1 MQIAFPLSLS
11 FTPIMLAHATEQ
23 PNSFL
28 ILPTTQT
35 YTLKLDDT
43 VASIA
48 KQHGVTVNELK
59 KLNQF
64 RTFSKPFED
73 LTVGDEIDIPANTKW
88 LNTPQQNELISS
100 TDVART
106 ASQLGSTFNNNSSS
120 NAAKDL
126 ARSIAVGEMNA
137 QTNSEISDWLQG
149 KGKARVK
156 IDVDNEFTLKNSEL
170 EVLVPIWE
178 LPEHMVFSQASLHR
192 TDSRTQ
198 SNLGVGYRFF
208 SPDYMLGIN
217 TFYDHDWSRSHSR
230 VGLGAEYQRDFMKLS
245 ANSYHRTSDWKNSKD
260 FDFYEER
267 PANGWDVRAEGY
279 LPAYPAIG
287 GKLMYEQY
295 YGDNVG
301 LFGKDNQQKDPYA
314 VTVGANY
321 TPFPLLTFNAEQRQ
335 GKSGEND
342 TRFGIDLKY
351 TLGVPLSKQLDSEQI
366 YASRLLNANRYDF
379 VERNNN
385 IVLEYRKKE
394 TITIQL
400 PAQISGYT
408 GEKRDIGLTISSKNG
423 LSRVEWYAPELIAHG
438 GQIIRESI
446 SQYSVVMPN
455 YQYGSGANNHYTL
468 SMVAYDESGNQSPES
483 TTTVIVN
490 SAAVDLASS
499 KLSPLEVN
507 LPNDGK
513 STEQLTLKLENKDG
527 QPVSGIA
534 SEITTQI
541 TTISGSSSDI
551 KLSEYTE
558 SANEPGTYY
567 VTVTAG
573 LSSGEFT
580 LTPKIQGISISPA
593 KVITGKSPKIS
604 NLNISGKLALGE
616 TLSGTY
622 IFDANGSNTE
632 DKSQY
637 QWTNEG
643 NKRALN
649 GIKTVETS
657 GIIPGYIL
665 VKDDVGKIKMLTV
678 KAINGL
684 NTEGNTETVT
694 TAPGSDGNHTDG
706 GNNGGIVDEAG
717 VPKVSNVAISG
728 KLNVGQVLSGSYVFA
743 AQTGNPTDASVV
755 MWGDNGTTVAELDA
769 NNGTP
774 VTNGTLPTYT
784 LVTADVGK
792 VKAVSV
798 RAKNGAGVV
807 GNTETVTTAPG
818 SDGNHTDGG
827 NNGGITDETGAPKVS
842 NVAISGKLNVGQV
855 LSGSYTFDAQTG
867 NPTDASVA
875 MWGDNGTTVAE
886 LDAGNGTVVTDGN
899 LPTYTLVT
907 ADVGKVK
914 AVSVRAKNGAGVV
927 GNTETVTTAP
937 GSDGNHTDGGNN
949 GGIIDEAGVPAISN
963 VSISGKL
970 NVGEVLS
977 GSYVFAAQTGNP
989 TDASVAVWGNN
1000 GTTVAELDAN
1010 NGTKVTNGTL
1020 PTYTLVAADIGK
1032 VKAVS
1037 VRAKNGAGVVGNT
1050 ITVTTVPSSNGN
1062 NTNSGNI
1069 DGSGSVIGYTFKLT
1083 PETLRLGETMKHQ
1096 YTLAATDIKSGQSVT
1111 IPANTVT
1118 WSTKDSAVAV
1128 ADSTG
1133 IITAKK
1139 EGSTSVIVKGIY
1151 KNQPFQAE
1159 AIINISPLVKSPLFG
1174 YGTGS
1179 SATVVVEPPNYTIS
1193 VRCGGIVDNMGGIGG
1208 SGGTPSI
1215 VKDVSNVTK
1224 IVTNTGLYEKNNVL
1238 SSITFHYGD
1247 GTSQKCGRE
1256 EPQTVTIVKSETY
1269 MIPNGYRLQG
1279 FTAFGGQY
1287 VTGVQ
1292 YITVE
1297 K

>member
-1 MQIAFPLSLS
+1 MNKIKDFNSRPFRYRYFVFFNIGMQIAFPLSLS

-743 AQTGNPTDASVV
+743 AQTGNPTDASV
-755 MWGDNGTTVAELDA
+755 
-769 NNGTP
+769 
-774 VTNGTLPTYT
+774 
-784 LVTADVGK
+784 
-792 VKAVSV
+792 
-798 RAKNGAGVV
+798 
-807 GNTETVTTAPG
+807 
-818 SDGNHTDGG
+818 
-827 NNGGITDETGAPKVS
+827 
-842 NVAISGKLNVGQV
+842 
-855 LSGSYTFDAQTG
+855 
-867 NPTDASVA
+867 
-875 MWGDNGTTVAE
+875 
-886 LDAGNGTVVTDGN
+886 
-899 LPTYTLVT
+899 
-907 ADVGKVK
+907 
-914 AVSVRAKNGAGVV
+914 
-927 GNTETVTTAP
+927 
-937 GSDGNHTDGGNN
+937 
-949 GGIIDEAGVPAISN
+949 
-963 VSISGKL
+963 
-970 NVGEVLS
+970 
-977 GSYVFAAQTGNP
+977 
-989 TDASVAVWGNN
+989 AVWGDN